1 MQNEGRENA
10 LAEYTPEQLNRSR
23 ASVAELTGD
32 GRLLIE
38 KHRGVLEYSTEHIVV
53 YVSFGLLEVCGCNLC
68 FQYMTKERLLICGR
82 VNQISLLREG

>member
-1 MQNEGRENA
+1 MQNEDREDEPA
-10 LAEYTPEQLNRSR
+10 KLMPEHLNRAR
-23 ASVAELTGD
+23 VSVAELTGD

-38 KHRGVLEYSTEHIVV
+38 KHRGILHYSTERIVV

-82 VNQISLLREG
+82 VTHISVLREG